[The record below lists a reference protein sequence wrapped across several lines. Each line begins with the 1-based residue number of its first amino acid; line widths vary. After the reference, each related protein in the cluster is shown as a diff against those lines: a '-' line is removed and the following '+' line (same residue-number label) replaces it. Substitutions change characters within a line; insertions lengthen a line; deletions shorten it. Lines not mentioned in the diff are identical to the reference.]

1 MPLSSLVRPE
11 GLAGSCWAGWAELWY
26 QGGAGEW
33 PLPTFGLLVTS
44 LWTHHLRGK
53 WSQLSETPL

>member
-33 PLPTFGLLVTS
+33 PLPLGF
-44 LWTHHLRGK
+44 W
-53 WSQLSETPL
+53 